1 MAGSVQ
7 DAMSTAFVA
16 GGVGVQTERPATV
29 SANATQEAAVPAK
42 PQKIQQPQAQKPQQ
56 AEEDQQEQY
65 VKPGS
70 MDEESTKNMTEE
82 LNKAME
88 RANSNLEFKYHKEV
102 NMMSVAVVDKTSGKV
117 IKELP
122 PEEMVNNMIK
132 SKIWIGA
139 FLDKIA

>member
-1 MAGSVQ
+1 MINTGA
-7 DAMSTAFVA
+7 
-16 GGVGVQTERPATV
+16 
-29 SANATQEAAVPAK
+29 QEAAAK
-42 PQKIQQPQAQKPQQ
+42 PV
-56 AEEDQQEQY
+56 QQEEHQY
-65 VKPGS
+65 VAPGS

-102 NMMSVAVVDKTSGKV
+102 NMMSVAVVDKSSGKV

>member
-1 MAGSVQ
+1 MVGNVQ
-7 DAMSTAFVA
+7 DAMSTAIIA
-16 GGVGVQTERPATV
+16 GGVGEH
-29 SANATQEAAVPAK
+29 QEARPVAESS
-42 PQKIQQPQAQKPQQ
+42 AQKSEVQKPVQQ
-56 AEEDQQEQY
+56 QGEEQQQQF
-65 VKPGS
+65 VAPGS

-88 RANSNLEFKYHKEV
+88 QANSNLEFKYHKEV
-102 NMMSVAVVDKTSGKV
+102 NMMSVAMVDKESGKV

-122 PEEMVNNMIK
+122 PEEMVNNIIK

>member
-7 DAMSTAFVA
+7 DAMSAAIVS
-16 GGVGVQTERPATV
+16 GGFSVQSESRPAVVTGK
-29 SANATQEAAVPAK
+29 QDAAEIKSSQP
-42 PQKIQQPQAQKPQQ
+42 QPQAQEEQQ
-56 AEEDQQEQY
+56 QY

-70 MDEESTKNMTEE
+70 MKEDDVKNMTDE

-88 RANSNLEFKYHKEV
+88 RANSNLSFKYHKEV
-102 NMMSVAVVDKTSGKV
+102 NMMSVAVVDKDSGKV

>member
-1 MAGSVQ
+1 MAGNVQ
-7 DAMSTAFVA
+7 DIMSTAFIS
-16 GGVGVQTERPATV
+16 GGVGNVQPERPANTTE
-29 SANATQEAAVPAK
+29 TQKPAA
-42 PQKIQQPQAQKPQQ
+42 QPQPQLQPQQ
-56 AEEDQQEQY
+56 QEEQHSL
-65 VKPGS
+65 VAPGS

>member
-7 DAMSTAFVA
+7 DAMYTAVIG
-16 GGVGVQTERPATV
+16 GGVGGVQTESQPV
-29 SANATQEAAVPAK
+29 KPQATQKAEIPA
-42 PQKIQQPQAQKPQQ
+42 QQQ
-56 AEEDQQEQY
+56 EDQQQHQY
-65 VKPGS
+65 VAPGS
-70 MDEESTKNMTEE
+70 MDEKATKNMTEE

-102 NMMSVAVVDKTSGKV
+102 NMMSVAVVDKDSGKV

>member
-1 MAGSVQ
+1 MAGNVQ
-7 DAMSTAFVA
+7 DIMSTAAVA
-16 GGVGVQTERPATV
+16 GGFGVTNESRPVVQQDVKKEVAT
-29 SANATQEAAVPAK
+29 PA
-42 PQKIQQPQAQKPQQ
+42 QQQ
-56 AEEDQQEQY
+56 QQEEQPL
-65 VKPGS
+65 VAPGS
-70 MDEESTKNMTEE
+70 MDEESVHNMTEE

>member
-1 MAGSVQ
+1 MANTIQ
-7 DAMSTAFVA
+7 DALSTAIVTGGFSGQEARPVA
-16 GGVGVQTERPATV
+16 STG
-29 SANATQEAAVPAK
+29 TQEVASPA
-42 PQKIQQPQAQKPQQ
+42 QQEA
-56 AEEDQQEQY
+56 QEQY
-65 VKPGS
+65 VAPGS
-70 MDEESTKNMTEE
+70 MDEKSTKKVTEE

-102 NMMSVAVVDKTSGKV
+102 NMMSVAVVDKSSGKV

>member
-7 DAMSTAFVA
+7 DVMSTAFVA
-16 GGVGVQTERPATV
+16 GGVGVQSERPAS
-29 SANATQEAAVPAK
+29 SASMQEAAVPVK
-42 PQKIQQPQAQKPQQ
+42 QQPQSKPQQ
-56 AEEDQQEQY
+56 EEAQQEQF

>member
-1 MAGSVQ
+1 MVGNVQ
-7 DAMSTAFVA
+7 DAMSTAIIA
-16 GGVGVQTERPATV
+16 GGVGAQSERPVV
-29 SANATQEAAVPAK
+29 STETKEAAVPA
-42 PQKIQQPQAQKPQQ
+42 Q
-56 AEEDQQEQY
+56 QQEAQQQKF
-65 VKPGS
+65 VEPGS
-70 MDEESTKNMTEE
+70 MKEDDVKNMTQEF
-82 LNKAME
+82 NKAME

>member
-1 MAGSVQ
+1 MVGNVQ
-7 DAMSTAFVA
+7 DAMSTAIIA
-16 GGVGVQTERPATV
+16 GGVGEHQEARPAV
-29 SANATQEAAVPAK
+29 ES
-42 PQKIQQPQAQKPQQ
+42 AQKPEVKKPVQPQQ
-56 AEEDQQEQY
+56 QGEEQQQQY
-65 VKPGS
+65 VAPGS

-102 NMMSVAVVDKTSGKV
+102 NMMSVAVVDKQSGEV

-122 PEEMVNNMIK
+122 PEEMVNNIIK

>member
-1 MAGSVQ
+1 MVGNVQ
-7 DAMSTAFVA
+7 DAMSTAIIA
-16 GGVGVQTERPATV
+16 GGVGEH
-29 SANATQEAAVPAK
+29 QEARPVAES
-42 PQKIQQPQAQKPQQ
+42 AQKPEVKKPVQQ
-56 AEEDQQEQY
+56 QQGEEQQQQY
-65 VKPGS
+65 VAPGS

-102 NMMSVAVVDKTSGKV
+102 NMMSVAVVDKQSGEV

-122 PEEMVNNMIK
+122 PEEMVNNIIK

>member
-1 MAGSVQ
+1 MVNSVQ

-16 GGVGVQTERPATV
+16 GGAGVESRPVVDTGAQQP
-29 SANATQEAAVPAK
+29 AAK
-42 PQKIQQPQAQKPQQ
+42 PVAQ
-56 AEEDQQEQY
+56 QQEQDQQQQF
-65 VKPGS
+65 VEPGS
-70 MDEESTKNMTEE
+70 MDEESVSNMTKE

>member
-1 MAGSVQ
+1 MVGNVQ
-7 DAMSTAFVA
+7 DAMSTAIIA
-16 GGVGVQTERPATV
+16 GGVGEHQEARPA
-29 SANATQEAAVPAK
+29 AEIGAQK
-42 PQKIQQPQAQKPQQ
+42 PEIKKPVQPQAQQQ
-56 AEEDQQEQY
+56 GEEQQQF

-102 NMMSVAVVDKTSGKV
+102 NMMSVAVVDKQSGEV

-122 PEEMVNNMIK
+122 PEEMVNNIIK

>member
-1 MAGSVQ
+1 MSTSGVQ
-7 DAMSTAFVA
+7 DLMKAIVF
-16 GGVGVQTERPATV
+16 GGGSDSGVQASRPVTNTESQESTV
-29 SANATQEAAVPAK
+29 K
-42 PQKIQQPQAQKPQQ
+42 
-56 AEEDQQEQY
+56 EDQQY

-70 MDEESTKNMTEE
+70 MKEKDVKHMTEE

-88 RANSNLEFKYHKEV
+88 RANSNLSFKYHKEV
-102 NMMSVAVVDKTSGKV
+102 NMMSVAVVDKESGKV

>member
-1 MAGSVQ
+1 MAGNVQ
-7 DAMSTAFVA
+7 DVMSTAFVA
-16 GGVGVQTERPATV
+16 GGVGVQTERPASSTD
-29 SANATQEAAVPAK
+29 TQEVAAPVK
-42 PQKIQQPQAQKPQQ
+42 PQEQQ
-56 AEEDQQEQY
+56 EEAQQEQF

>member
-7 DAMSTAFVA
+7 DAMSAAVFV
-16 GGVGVQTERPATV
+16 GGVGGQAERPVINTGA
-29 SANATQEAAVPAK
+29 QEAAAK
-42 PQKIQQPQAQKPQQ
+42 PV
-56 AEEDQQEQY
+56 QQEEHQY
-65 VKPGS
+65 VAPGS
-70 MDEESTKNMTEE
+70 MNEESTKNMTEE

-102 NMMSVAVVDKTSGKV
+102 NMMSVAVVDKSSGKV

>member
-1 MAGSVQ
+1 MAGNVQ
-7 DAMSTAFVA
+7 DVMSTAFVA
-16 GGVGVQTERPATV
+16 GGVGVQTERPASRTG
-29 SANATQEAAVPAK
+29 TQEVAAPV
-42 PQKIQQPQAQKPQQ
+42 KPQQ
-56 AEEDQQEQY
+56 QQEDAQQEQF

>member
-1 MAGSVQ
+1 A
-7 DAMSTAFVA
+7 
-16 GGVGVQTERPATV
+16 
-29 SANATQEAAVPAK
+29 
-42 PQKIQQPQAQKPQQ
+42 QPQQEEQQ
-56 AEEDQQEQY
+56 QDQY
-65 VKPGS
+65 VAAGS
-70 MDEESTKNMTEE
+70 MDEKSVKNMTEE
-82 LNKAME
+82 FNKALE

-102 NMMSVAVVDKTSGKV
+102 NMMSVAVVDKDSGKV

>member
-1 MAGSVQ
+1 MAGGINDVLSS
-7 DAMSTAFVA
+7 AI
-16 GGVGVQTERPATV
+16 GGGMGGQQTERSTSTGSQESAVSTPA
-29 SANATQEAAVPAK
+29 
-42 PQKIQQPQAQKPQQ
+42 QQQGEQQ
-56 AEEDQQEQY
+56 QY
-65 VKPGS
+65 LEPGS
-70 MDEESTKNMTEE
+70 MDEKSTKKVVEE

-102 NMMSVAVVDKTSGKV
+102 NMMSVAVVDKSSGKV

>member
-1 MAGSVQ
+1 MAGNVQ
-7 DAMSTAFVA
+7 DVMSTAFVA
-16 GGVGVQTERPATV
+16 GGVGVQTERPASTGSQEV
-29 SANATQEAAVPAK
+29 SAPV
-42 PQKIQQPQAQKPQQ
+42 KPQQ
-56 AEEDQQEQY
+56 QQEEAQQEQY

-82 LNKAME
+82 LNKAMQ

>member
-1 MAGSVQ
+1 MVGNVQ
-7 DAMSTAFVA
+7 DAMSTAIIA
-16 GGVGVQTERPATV
+16 GGVGEHQEARPAV
-29 SANATQEAAVPAK
+29 ES
-42 PQKIQQPQAQKPQQ
+42 AQKPEVKKPAQQ
-56 AEEDQQEQY
+56 QGEEQQQQF
-65 VKPGS
+65 VAPGS

-102 NMMSVAVVDKTSGKV
+102 NMMSVAVVDKQSGEV

-122 PEEMVNNMIK
+122 PEEMVNNIIK

>member
-1 MAGSVQ
+1 MAGSIQ
-7 DAMSTAFVA
+7 DAMSAAVVV
-16 GGVGVQTERPATV
+16 GGVGVQSESRPV
-29 SANATQEAAVPAK
+29 ANTGTQEAAAPV
-42 PQKIQQPQAQKPQQ
+42 Q
-56 AEEDQQEQY
+56 QQEEHQY
-65 VKPGS
+65 VAPGS
-70 MDEESTKNMTEE
+70 MNEESTKNMTEE

>member
-7 DAMSTAFVA
+7 DAMSAAIVSGGFSVQSESRPVA
-16 GGVGVQTERPATV
+16 ETGKQPAEV
-29 SANATQEAAVPAK
+29 KSSQP
-42 PQKIQQPQAQKPQQ
+42 QPQAQEEQQ
-56 AEEDQQEQY
+56 QQY
-65 VKPGS
+65 VAPGS
-70 MDEESTKNMTEE
+70 MKEDDVKNMTEE

-102 NMMSVAVVDKTSGKV
+102 NMMSVAVVDKDSGKV

>member
-1 MAGSVQ
+1 MANTIQ
-7 DAMSTAFVA
+7 DALSTAFVA
-16 GGVGVQTERPATV
+16 GGVGVQNERPVAGTGTPEVAT
-29 SANATQEAAVPAK
+29 PA
-42 PQKIQQPQAQKPQQ
+42 Q
-56 AEEDQQEQY
+56 QQEEKHQY
-65 VKPGS
+65 VAPGS
-70 MDEESTKNMTEE
+70 MDEKATKQVTEE

-102 NMMSVAVVDKTSGKV
+102 NMMSVAVVDKDSGKV

>member
-1 MAGSVQ
+1 M
-7 DAMSTAFVA
+7 
-16 GGVGVQTERPATV
+16 GGQQTERSTSTGSQESAVSTPA
-29 SANATQEAAVPAK
+29 
-42 PQKIQQPQAQKPQQ
+42 QQQGEQQ
-56 AEEDQQEQY
+56 QY
-65 VKPGS
+65 LEPGS
-70 MDEESTKNMTEE
+70 MDEKSTKKVVEE

-102 NMMSVAVVDKTSGKV
+102 NMMSVAVVDKSSGKV

>member
-1 MAGSVQ
+1 MVGNVQ
-7 DAMSTAFVA
+7 DAMSAAIIA
-16 GGVGVQTERPATV
+16 GGVGAQSERPAV
-29 SANATQEAAVPAK
+29 STETKEAAVPA
-42 PQKIQQPQAQKPQQ
+42 Q
-56 AEEDQQEQY
+56 QQEAQQQKL
-65 VKPGS
+65 VEPGS
-70 MDEESTKNMTEE
+70 MNEDDVKNMTQEF
-82 LNKAME
+82 NKALE

>member
-7 DAMSTAFVA
+7 DALSSAIV
-16 GGVGVQTERPATV
+16 GGGLGGQQTERTV
-29 SANATQEAAVPAK
+29 KDTGSQEAAVSSPA
-42 PQKIQQPQAQKPQQ
+42 QQQG
-56 AEEDQQEQY
+56 DQQQY
-65 VKPGS
+65 LEPGS
-70 MDEESTKNMTEE
+70 MDEKSTKKVVEE

-88 RANSNLEFKYHKEV
+88 RANSNLEFKYHKDV

>member
-1 MAGSVQ
+1 MAGNVQ
-7 DAMSTAFVA
+7 DVMSTAFVA
-16 GGVGVQTERPATV
+16 GGVGVQSERPAV
-29 SANATQEAAVPAK
+29 STSTQEAAVPAK
-42 PQKIQQPQAQKPQQ
+42 PQPQQ
-56 AEEDQQEQY
+56 QEEAQQEQF

>member
-1 MAGSVQ
+1 MAGNVQ
-7 DAMSTAFVA
+7 DVMSTAFVA
-16 GGVGVQTERPATV
+16 GGVGVQTERPASTG
-29 SANATQEAAVPAK
+29 TQEVAAPVK
-42 PQKIQQPQAQKPQQ
+42 PQQQQSQKPQQ
-56 AEEDQQEQY
+56 AEEAQQEQY

-102 NMMSVAVVDKTSGKV
+102 NMMSVAVVDKSSGKV

>member
-1 MAGSVQ
+1 MAGNVQ
-7 DAMSTAFVA
+7 DVMSTAFVA
-16 GGVGVQTERPATV
+16 GGVGVQTERPASSTGSQEV
-29 SANATQEAAVPAK
+29 SVPV
-42 PQKIQQPQAQKPQQ
+42 KPQQ
-56 AEEDQQEQY
+56 QQEEAQQEQY

-139 FLDKIA
+139 FLDTIA

>member
-1 MAGSVQ
+1 MVGNVQ
-7 DAMSTAFVA
+7 DAMSTAIIA
-16 GGVGVQTERPATV
+16 GGVGEH
-29 SANATQEAAVPAK
+29 QEARPVAESAQK
-42 PQKIQQPQAQKPQQ
+42 PEVQKPVQQKPQQ
-56 AEEDQQEQY
+56 QGEEQQQQF

-102 NMMSVAVVDKTSGKV
+102 NMMSVAVVDKQSGEV

-122 PEEMVNNMIK
+122 PEEMVNNIIK

>member
-1 MAGSVQ
+1 MANTIQ
-7 DAMSTAFVA
+7 DALSTAFVA
-16 GGVGVQTERPATV
+16 GGVGVQTERPAAGTGTPEV
-29 SANATQEAAVPAK
+29 SAPA
-42 PQKIQQPQAQKPQQ
+42 Q
-56 AEEDQQEQY
+56 QQEEAQHQY
-65 VKPGS
+65 VAPGS
-70 MDEESTKNMTEE
+70 MDEKATKQVTEE

-102 NMMSVAVVDKTSGKV
+102 NMMSVAVVDKDSGKV

>member
-1 MAGSVQ
+1 MANTIQ
-7 DAMSTAFVA
+7 DALSTAIVTGGFSAQETRQPVA
-16 GGVGVQTERPATV
+16 GTGTPEVASPAQK
-29 SANATQEAAVPAK
+29 QEA
-42 PQKIQQPQAQKPQQ
+42 Q
-56 AEEDQQEQY
+56 EQQEHQF
-65 VKPGS
+65 VEPGS
-70 MDEESTKNMTEE
+70 MDETATKNMTEE

>member
-1 MAGSVQ
+1 MANTIQ
-7 DAMSTAFVA
+7 DALSTAIVS
-16 GGVGVQTERPATV
+16 GGFGG
-29 SANATQEAAVPAK
+29 QEARPVSSTGAQEVATPA
-42 PQKIQQPQAQKPQQ
+42 Q
-56 AEEDQQEQY
+56 QQEAQEQQY
-65 VKPGS
+65 VAPGS
-70 MDEESTKNMTEE
+70 MDEKSTKKVTEE

-102 NMMSVAVVDKTSGKV
+102 NMMSVAVVDKSSGKV

>member
-1 MAGSVQ
+1 MANTIQ
-7 DAMSTAFVA
+7 DALSTAIVT
-16 GGVGVQTERPATV
+16 GGFSG
-29 SANATQEAAVPAK
+29 QEARPVVSTGAQEVASPA
-42 PQKIQQPQAQKPQQ
+42 QQEA
-56 AEEDQQEQY
+56 QEQY
-65 VKPGS
+65 VAPGS
-70 MDEESTKNMTEE
+70 MDEKSTKQVTEE

-102 NMMSVAVVDKTSGKV
+102 NMMSVAVVDKSSGKV

>member
-7 DAMSTAFVA
+7 DVVSTAIVA
-16 GGVGVQTERPATV
+16 GGVGGQTERPVVNTG
-29 SANATQEAAVPAK
+29 NQEAAK
-42 PQKIQQPQAQKPQQ
+42 PQV
-56 AEEDQQEQY
+56 QQEEQQQF

-70 MDEESTKNMTEE
+70 MDEDDVKNMTQE

>member
-7 DAMSTAFVA
+7 DAMSAAIVSGGFSVQSESRPVA
-16 GGVGVQTERPATV
+16 ETGKQLAEVKSSQP
-29 SANATQEAAVPAK
+29 
-42 PQKIQQPQAQKPQQ
+42 QPQAQEEQQ
-56 AEEDQQEQY
+56 QQY
-65 VKPGS
+65 VAPGS
-70 MDEESTKNMTEE
+70 MKEDDVKNMTEE

-102 NMMSVAVVDKTSGKV
+102 NMMSVAVVDKDSGKV

>member
-1 MAGSVQ
+1 MVGNVQ
-7 DAMSTAFVA
+7 DAMSTAIIA
-16 GGVGVQTERPATV
+16 GGVGEHQEARPAV
-29 SANATQEAAVPAK
+29 ES
-42 PQKIQQPQAQKPQQ
+42 AQKPEVKKPVQQ
-56 AEEDQQEQY
+56 QQQGEEQQQQY
-65 VKPGS
+65 VAPGS

-102 NMMSVAVVDKTSGKV
+102 NMMSVAVVDKQSGEV

-122 PEEMVNNMIK
+122 PEEMVNNIIK

>member
-1 MAGSVQ
+1 MAVNVQ
-7 DAMSTAFVA
+7 DAMSTAAVV
-16 GGVGVQTERPATV
+16 GGLGAHAERPVVNTE
-29 SANATQEAAVPAK
+29 TKEAAVPA
-42 PQKIQQPQAQKPQQ
+42 QKQ
-56 AEEDQQEQY
+56 EDQQQF
-65 VKPGS
+65 VAPGS
-70 MDEESTKNMTEE
+70 MDEKATKNMTEE

-102 NMMSVAVVDKTSGKV
+102 NMMSVAVVDKESGKV

>member
-7 DAMSTAFVA
+7 DAMYTAIVG
-16 GGVGVQTERPATV
+16 GGVGGVQSEGYSVKTDKSAQQQAAATV
-29 SANATQEAAVPAK
+29 PA
-42 PQKIQQPQAQKPQQ
+42 QPQQEEQQ
-56 AEEDQQEQY
+56 QDQY
-65 VKPGS
+65 VAAGS
-70 MDEESTKNMTEE
+70 MDEKSVKNMTEE
-82 LNKAME
+82 FNKALE

-102 NMMSVAVVDKTSGKV
+102 NMMSVAVVDKDSGKV

-132 SKIWIGA
+132 SKIWICA